1 VNFWMQAYNLQV
13 DQKTNR
19 SDAQIEYEIVNTGTN
34 KPVMTM
40 KESSQQLGNVGDLV
54 TLEKTLPLANVPSGQ
69 YQITIKVTDN
79 ISKQTI
85 SPTAKFAVVD

>member
-1 VNFWMQAYNLQV
+1 
-13 DQKTNR
+13 
-19 SDAQIEYEIVNTGTN
+19 
-34 KPVMTM
+34 
-40 KESSQQLGNVGDLV
+40 V